1 MPQTLLRAAPVIL
14 KKLLAY
20 ACVLLLL
27 SVAVFY
33 MSRLAPGDPL
43 QSYYGESVER
53 MSEAERA
60 AAITRL
66 GLDRPLHIQYVLW
79 LRAAFEGDFG
89 ISYKYKQD
97 VLQVVGNMAGNTLL
111 LGGLSYL
118 LTFLLALP
126 LGVFCALREDRPAD
140 RILCKLGTVA
150 SCIPAFWLSLVLIL
164 VFSVL
169 LGWLPSGGAYAVGR
183 AGDPLSRARHL
194 ILPLA
199 VLLIS
204 HLWYYAYLVRNRL
217 LEETRRDYVRLCRAI
232 GLSRRRIIWTHC
244 LRNLLPSYVGLMAI
258 SIPHV
263 LGGTYIVEKVFSYP
277 GLGTLSFESA
287 KYHDYNMLMV
297 LCLLTAAVVLAAGWA
312 GEALSGR
319 LDPRMKRKGGPADV

>member
-1 MPQTLLRAAPVIL
+1 MSKTLLRAAL
-14 KKLLAY
+14 TLSRKLLAY
-20 ACVLLLL
+20 ALILLLL
-27 SVAVFY
+27 SAAVFF
-33 MSRLAPGDPL
+33 MARLAPGDPL

-53 MSEAERA
+53 MSEAEQASARA
-60 AAITRL
+60 RL
-66 GLDRPLHIQYVLW
+66 GLDRPLPAQYALW
-79 LRAAFEGDFG
+79 LGEALRGDFG

-97 VLQVVGNMAGNTLL
+97 VTQVIGGMAGNTLL

-126 LGVFCALREDRPAD
+126 LGGFCAFREDRPAD
-140 RILCKLGTVA
+140 RVICKLGTIT

-169 LGWLPSGGAYAVGR
+169 LGWLPSSGAYEVGR
-183 AGDPLSRARHL
+183 PGDILSRARHL
-194 ILPLA
+194 ALPLA

-217 LEETRRDYVRLCRAI
+217 LEETRRDYVRLSRAA
-232 GLSRRRIIWTHC
+232 GLSRRRVMWTHC
-244 LRNLLPSYVGLMAI
+244 LRNILPSYIGLMAI

-312 GEALSGR
+312 GEALSER